1 MSPPVKEVLVPCKV
15 EIRYTRPLFDSMK
28 YISSSDEAVAM
39 LRDIIQFE
47 QIDFKEYFWVIL
59 LNEGNRVLGISRIGE
74 GTRNMVAVS
83 VQEIVQLALLSHAGA
98 VIVMHNHPSG
108 KLIFSRFDDLITNE
122 ITKALR
128 LFDLNLLD
136 HILITSE
143 SHHSMADEGRL
154 PY

>member
-1 MSPPVKEVLVPCKV
+1 MSLPSKEVLVPRKV
-15 EIRYTRPLFDSMK
+15 KIHYERPLFSSMK
-28 YISSSDEAVAM
+28 YVSSSDEAVEL

-47 QIDFKEYFWVIL
+47 QIDFKEYFWVML

-83 VQEIVQLALLSHAGA
+83 VQEILQLAILSHAGA

-108 KLIFSRFDDLITNE
+108 KLNFSSTDKRITNE
-122 ITKALR
+122 ISGALR
-128 LFDLNLLD
+128 LFDLSLLD

-143 SHHSMADEGRL
+143 SHLSMADEGLL
-154 PY
+154 PH